1 MSKTA
6 SIMSISGAIWIALIV
21 SLAVLASYLPLG
33 NPLAINLSR
42 MLLPP
47 NAHAWAGTD
56 QLGRDVLSRLIFASR
71 ESLVVI
77 AGAASLSI
85 LLGALL
91 GGTAGYLGGIAD
103 RVLGILIDLS
113 WSIPFVV
120 FIVLVVSV
128 VGVSP
133 LTLILSIGLLNW
145 VGSARVFRALTASL
159 RKQDFVRTA
168 RAYGYG
174 KWQIAVHTVLPNLRS
189 PLLALSAY
197 AAVEVLTLE
206 TGLAFIGLSLPAPA
220 PTWGSMLADGA
231 TYFSA
236 AWWLVAA
243 AAIVVTVTLASFQ
256 ALAHYFE
263 RDLFTQARDRV

>member
-1 MSKTA
+1 MSKA
-6 SIMSISGAIWIALIV
+6 SRITSVCGALWIV
-21 SLAVLASYLPLG
+21 SIVALATLAALLPLQ
-33 NPLAINLSR
+33 NPLAIDLSR
-42 MLLPP
+42 MLMPP
-47 NAHAWAGTD
+47 SAHAWAGTD

-85 LLGALL
+85 LLGVML

-103 RVLGILIDLS
+103 RMLGILIDVS
-113 WSIPFVV
+113 WSVPFVV
-120 FIVLVVSV
+120 FIVLIVSI

-145 VGSARVFRALTASL
+145 VSSARVFRALTASI

-174 KWQIAVHTVLPNLRS
+174 RWQIAAYTVLPNLRS

-206 TGLAFIGLSLPAPA
+206 TGLAFIGLGLPAPA
-220 PTWGSMLADGA
+220 PTWGSMLADGSS
-231 TYFSA
+231 YFSA

-243 AAIVVTVTLASFQ
+243 AAIVVTATLASFQ
-256 ALAHYFE
+256 ALARHFE
-263 RDLFTQARDRV
+263 HDLFTQTRGG